1 MNKLYFG
8 DNLEI
13 MREMEA
19 ESVDLICTDPPF
31 NSGRN
36 YNAFFTESKAQS
48 KAYTDIWKWDDAAKD
63 SRDDIRKLAGASD
76 TYKALD
82 ACLQGYDL
90 MLQNAVKGN
99 KGSMRAYL
107 AFMGPRLAEMHRLL
121 KDTGSIY
128 LHCDPTASH
137 YLKGVMDAI
146 WDQKNL
152 KNNEFYRNEI
162 VWKRTHAHNDGNQY
176 GRIHDTILFYRKSKK
191 GVWNPV
197 YAAQDLEYVKN
208 NYTQPGEWGLYQPI
222 TLTGSGTTKDG
233 ESGKPWRDI
242 SPSDNAARHWTAPER
257 DAWPEQVQPPDNY
270 ESLSVHEKLD
280 VLDDKGLIHWPK
292 SPKGEKPRFKKY
304 LSTYKGNRIQDLIID
319 IEKVTG
325 DEDLNYDTQKPLA
338 LYERMIKASSNPG
351 DLVMDPFCGCG
362 TTIDAAHTHKRLWIG
377 IDLTIIALDPI
388 RERMAD
394 RHANS
399 AREPLEPHKDY
410 EIIGYPTNMQEV
422 YKLVRDEKKYHD
434 FSNWAVTRL
443 GLKPTP
449 DVGDGGKDGVGHV
462 ALWNPDTEEDTPRRI
477 LAEVKTGK
485 PTIAQVRAFCH
496 TMDEQEAVA
505 GIFITLKPV
514 TRGMRQIAAADMG
527 KFEHI
532 SNQQY
537 DRLQF
542 WQIDDD
548 YFQDPD
554 ILERLIQ
561 LPRNWIQP
569 RKKSE
574 RHFEDRQ
581 MPLLG

>member
-48 KAYTDIWKWDDAAKD
+48 KAYTDIWQWDDAAEK
-63 SRDDIRKLAGASD
+63 SRDDIRNLAGASD

-107 AFMGPRLAEMHRLL
+107 AFMGPRLAEIHRLL
-121 KDTGSIY
+121 KDAGSIY
-128 LHCDPTASH
+128 LHCDQTASH

-152 KNNEFYRNEI
+152 KKNEFFQNDIIWGYRTGGASK
-162 VWKRTHAHNDGNQY
+162 KRWSKK
-176 GRIHDTILFYRKSKK
+176 HDSLLFYAKSKNYK
-191 GVWNPV
+191 HNSLQERIFYDKPFFTSEIDENGRYYADV
-197 YAAQDLEYVKN
+197 YIRDIWEEILPLLKESDLE
-208 NYTQPGEWGLYQPI
+208 
-222 TLTGSGTTKDG
+222 KDVFL
-233 ESGKPWRDI
+233 RDI
-242 SPSDNAARHWTAPER
+242 WQDIKPLINLSGER
-257 DAWPEQVQPPDNY
+257 LHY
-270 ESLSVHEKLD
+270 E
-280 VLDDKGLIHWPK
+280 
-292 SPKGEKPRFKKY
+292 
-304 LSTYKGNRIQDLIID
+304 
-319 IEKVTG
+319 
-325 DEDLNYDTQKPLA
+325 TQKPRA

-362 TTIDAAHTHKRLWIG
+362 TTIDAAHTLKRFWVG

-388 RERMAD
+388 SKRMGD
-394 RHANS
+394 RHVGPDGT
-399 AREPLEPHKDY
+399 PLTPHKGY

-422 YKLVRDEKKYHD
+422 HKLVRDEKKRHD

-443 GLKPTP
+443 GMIPTS
-449 DVGDGGKDGVGHV
+449 DVGDGGKDGVGQV
-462 ALWNPDTEEDTPRRI
+462 ALWNPETKEETTKRI
-477 LAEVKTGK
+477 LGEVKTGK
-485 PTIAQVRAFCH
+485 PTITQVRAFCH
-496 TMDEQEAVA
+496 TIETSDAVA
-505 GIFITLKPV
+505 GVFITLAPV
-514 TRGMRQIAAADMG
+514 TDGMRQIAANMG
-527 KFEHI
+527 EFELENNKF
-532 SNQQY
+532 Y
-537 DRLQF
+537 PRLQF

-554 ILERLIQ
+554 ILEHIIRL
-561 LPRNWIQP
+561 PKEWIQP